1 MKWNKTELLA
11 ILPQRLRSEDY
22 SDALELRLRQ
32 GKAPAVVTGGGIREL
47 PGPVEE
53 QELRYV
59 INAASRYSPWAA
71 ATMHDGYLTAPGGHR
86 IGVCGDSAGEGLR
99 SVTSL
104 CIRIARD
111 VRGIA
116 AGLPRKESLL
126 ILGPPGSGKTTLLRE
141 LIRQVSQSAQV
152 SVVDERRELF
162 PSGFGTGGSTDV
174 LTGVSKARGID
185 MVLRSMGPEVI
196 AMDEVTSEEDCMALV
211 RAARCG
217 VRLLATA
224 HADSVRDLHR
234 RPVYRP
240 LAELGLFARAAV
252 LDRTKQWHLEEVG
265 RW

>member
-126 ILGPPGSGKTTLLRE
+126 ILGPPGTL
-141 LIRQVSQSAQV
+141 
-152 SVVDERRELF
+152 
-162 PSGFGTGGSTDV
+162 GSSTPR
-174 LTGVSKARGID
+174 K
-185 MVLRSMGPEVI
+185 
-196 AMDEVTSEEDCMALV
+196 
-211 RAARCG
+211 
-217 VRLLATA
+217 
-224 HADSVRDLHR
+224 H
-234 RPVYRP
+234 
-240 LAELGLFARAAV
+240 
-252 LDRTKQWHLEEVG
+252 
-265 RW
+265 